1 MIKTLIAIMWLPA
14 VVVFA
19 GGSADWVEVPFD
31 PNDCDWPTRYECWQ
45 YMSEGHRTFDLRAI
59 VDAED
64 RWASAD
70 AIAYFDGSA
79 DCEFVF
85 WEFPGVGGDIQPN
98 PALFGAYGLLRYDS
112 FWTCTEE
119 FPNTD
124 LDADKNA
131 TTFAEGSPLQK
142 TPSVREA
149 EWYADPELPNADGG
163 EYSIARYN
171 VMGFCPSGCVPTE
184 TPYGVA
190 CELVIEGALYFDSTG
205 DSPWPY
211 ELHIPLCWYATECPG
226 DLDGDRGVGLPDLA
240 ILLSHYGDSGASHA
254 DGDLDDDGD
263 VDIRDLATLL
273 GVYGTTCS

>member
-1 MIKTLIAIMWLPA
+1 LLPA
-14 VVVFA
+14 AVVFA
-19 GGSADWVEVPFD
+19 GGSADWVEVPYD
-31 PNDCDWPTRYECWQ
+31 GSGCDWWLEECWQ
-45 YMSEGHRTFDLRAI
+45 YEGEGHCTFDLRAI
-59 VDAED
+59 VDEGD
-64 RWASAD
+64 RWTSAY
-70 AIAYFDGSA
+70 ALAHLTGNA
-79 DCEFVF
+79 DCDFMF
-85 WEFPGVGGDIQPN
+85 WEHPVGGDVQPN
-98 PALFGAYGLLRYDS
+98 PVLFGAYYLLQYDS

-119 FPNTD
+119 YPNPNID
-124 LDADKNA
+124 PARNA

-142 TPSVREA
+142 TPTLREA

-171 VMGFCPSGCVPTE
+171 VMGVCPEGRVSYE

-211 ELHIPLCWYATECPG
+211 ELYIPLCWYATECPG
-226 DLDGDRGVGLPDLA
+226 DLDGDRGVDLADLA

-263 VDIRDLATLL
+263 VDIQDLATLL

>member
-1 MIKTLIAIMWLPA
+1 MIRTLIAILLLPA
-14 VVVFA
+14 AVAFA
-19 GGSADWVEVPFD
+19 GGSAEWIEVPFI
-31 PNDCDWPTRYECWQ
+31 PPLSCEGEPVSQ
-45 YMSEGHRTFDLRAI
+45 YVEEGHRTIDLRAI
-59 VDAED
+59 VDNGD
-64 RWASAD
+64 RWASAY

-79 DCEFVF
+79 DCDFVF
-85 WEFPGVGGDIQPN
+85 WEHVLGVDTQPN
-98 PALFGAYGLLRYDS
+98 TALFGAYCLLPYDS

-119 FPNTD
+119 YPNPD
-124 LDADKNA
+124 LDPSKNA
-131 TTFAEGSPLQK
+131 TTFVEGSPLQK
-142 TPSVREA
+142 TSVAREA

-171 VMGFCPSGCVPTE
+171 VMGFCPTGCTQEE
-184 TPYGVA
+184 TAYGVA

-205 DSPWPY
+205 DVAWPF

-240 ILLSHYGDSGASHA
+240 ILLAHYGDSGASHS

-263 VDIRDLATLL
+263 VDIQDLATLL